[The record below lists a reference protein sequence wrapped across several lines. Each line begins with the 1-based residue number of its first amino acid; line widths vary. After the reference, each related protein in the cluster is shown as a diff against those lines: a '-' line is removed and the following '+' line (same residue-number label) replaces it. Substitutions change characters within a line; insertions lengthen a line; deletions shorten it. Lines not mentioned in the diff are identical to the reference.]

1 MRDCSLKKIRNENW
15 KRSNLEICRRSKKD
29 TNWKQLGI
37 EIENYQRLKL
47 EEEQKKCENLKNG
60 QRVHS
65 IGAIA
70 ALAKAVADGFVV
82 AQVIVRFRIYIF
94 INTKEVTNAEE
105 VILGGAFS
113 DDQFKSWIWSTR
125 LLARV
130 VGNVAADWTVL

>member
-1 MRDCSLKKIRNENW
+1 MKIE
-15 KRSNLEICRRSKKD
+15 KDQSQKFAESKKD

-37 EIENYQRLKL
+37 EIKNYQRFKL
-47 EEEQKKCENLKNG
+47 EEEQKKCKNLKNR

-113 DDQFKSWIWSTR
+113 DDRFKS
-125 LLARV
+125 
-130 VGNVAADWTVL
+130 